1 MKKNL
6 DNDDDDVEN
15 IIHNDNKNEKDN
27 LIINDDKNHSID
39 SSQEDNNS
47 SLNQSLFND
56 DDDDDDE
63 EKKDIQIK
71 IGSKIKCT
79 DKKCFENSIIS
90 INPFSFEI
98 NSDCGRHIEKNNIF
112 DFIKYSF
119 KEDKEICSFCNKTYG
134 DLKNDNCNLYKCS
147 CGKNVCENCKND
159 HLKEKSK
166 EHFTIDFKERDYKCL
181 CNNQNKKFIQFCVNC
196 NRHLCQLCLEKHINH
211 ITIKLHESKKLNK
224 EKLKEKLES
233 QKSIIKHFNKI
244 IDEWLNLVSKKINE
258 YKKKLELYV
267 KINENIIEEYNLSNY
282 KSIKNAHYLNFD
294 FDDIVLNI
302 IRAEYDIKKQTE
314 IIFTYLNE
322 AMKNYIT
329 SNQKGKEI
337 QNFEEKYSLASLY
350 KVNNICELKKKGF
363 IVLDF
368 SKNDDEEEIKMIK
381 KTKDYNFEEEMKYLS
396 NEKEKILSMSELR
409 NGNLLILQK
418 TQFKILEIDDDGH
431 PFTIQ
436 TKKADDTTNFI
447 QMIELTNG
455 YLISLSQIINNEN
468 NENNEMKDMIFWKKN
483 LINGE
488 YDKYKSITKEKA
500 IYLIERDKNSF
511 LVYDDNGGICS
522 YDSFTCKETK
532 FGSITINWSRIFK
545 KMFKVTEND
554 ILFIYQELIAFSNL
568 ISKSFNKKDIIYE
581 DICYAPNSNNS
592 FLATYIKNSNNVNG
606 IDVISYNPLNKKITI
621 SYSQNNLHRKKIN
634 LLLVLSNDNLITCS
648 EDEIKIWKIVIKSNK

>member
-1 MKKNL
+1 
-6 DNDDDDVEN
+6 
-15 IIHNDNKNEKDN
+15 
-27 LIINDDKNHSID
+27 
-39 SSQEDNNS
+39 
-47 SLNQSLFND
+47 
-56 DDDDDDE
+56 
-63 EKKDIQIK
+63 
-71 IGSKIKCT
+71 
-79 DKKCFENSIIS
+79 
-90 INPFSFEI
+90 
-98 NSDCGRHIEKNNIF
+98 
-112 DFIKYSF
+112 
-119 KEDKEICSFCNKTYG
+119 
-134 DLKNDNCNLYKCS
+134 
-147 CGKNVCENCKND
+147 
-159 HLKEKSK
+159 
-166 EHFTIDFKERDYKCL
+166 
-181 CNNQNKKFIQFCVNC
+181 
-196 NRHLCQLCLEKHINH
+196 
-211 ITIKLHESKKLNK
+211 
-224 EKLKEKLES
+224 
-233 QKSIIKHFNKI
+233 
-244 IDEWLNLVSKKINE
+244 
-258 YKKKLELYV
+258 
-267 KINENIIEEYNLSNY
+267 
-282 KSIKNAHYLNFD
+282 
-294 FDDIVLNI
+294 
-302 IRAEYDIKKQTE
+302 
-314 IIFTYLNE
+314 
-322 AMKNYIT
+322 MKNYIT

-455 YLISLSQIINNEN
+455 YLISLSQIINNE
-468 NENNEMKDMIFWKKN
+468 MKYIIFWKKN

-554 ILFIYQELIAFSNL
+554 ILFVYQELIAFLNL
-568 ISKSFNKKDIIYE
+568 ISKSFSKEETIYE

-634 LLLVLSNDNLITCS
+634 LLLVLSNENLITCS
-648 EDEIKIWKIVIKSNK
+648 EDEIKIWKIVIKSNKQ

>member
-1 MKKNL
+1 MGL
-6 DNDDDDVEN
+6 SPQQ
-15 IIHNDNKNEKDN
+15 
-27 LIINDDKNHSID
+27 NHSID

-47 SLNQSLFND
+47 SLNQSSFN

-63 EKKDIQIK
+63 EKKDIQII

-79 DKKCFENSIIS
+79 NKKCFENSIIS
-90 INPFSFEI
+90 INPFFFEI

-119 KEDKEICSFCNKTYG
+119 KEDKETCSFCNKTYG
-134 DLKNDNCNLYKCS
+134 DLKNNKCNLYKCS
-147 CGKNVCENCKND
+147 CGKNACENCKKD
-159 HLKEKSK
+159 HLKENSK

-181 CNNQNKKFIQFCVNC
+181 CNNQNKKFIRFCVSC

-233 QKSIIKHFNKI
+233 QKSIIKHFNRI
-244 IDEWLNLVSKKINE
+244 IDEWLNLASKKINE

-447 QMIELTNG
+447 QRIELTNG

-606 IDVISYNPLNKKITI
+606 IDVISYNPLNKKMII